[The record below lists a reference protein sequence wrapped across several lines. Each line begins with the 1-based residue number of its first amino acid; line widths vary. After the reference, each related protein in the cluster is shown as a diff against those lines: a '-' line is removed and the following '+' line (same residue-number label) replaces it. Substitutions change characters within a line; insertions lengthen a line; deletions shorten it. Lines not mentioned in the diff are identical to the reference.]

1 MNKVIRKLGGGEGI
15 EITTPP
21 FPFHVDTPMQ
31 LSDSDQSSLTY
42 ALELQMINP
51 ASIQSIQNTLLGCA
65 LPCETLATETVEN
78 LDGIGK
84 DPSFK
89 AKPRHHRGAPFPT
102 KSSALQSVFN
112 GKGFH
117 GERFPRAVLIRR
129 PPDQDSCL
137 FRAYPLLY

>member
-1 MNKVIRKLGGGEGI
+1 MHPVQYNAPNLSMNKVIRKLGEGEGI

-21 FPFHVDTPMQ
+21 FPFDVDTPMQ

-51 ASIQSIQNTLLGCA
+51 ASIHSIQNSLLGCA

-84 DPSFK
+84 GPPFK
-89 AKPRHHRGAPFPT
+89 AKPRH
-102 KSSALQSVFN
+102 
-112 GKGFH
+112 
-117 GERFPRAVLIRR
+117 
-129 PPDQDSCL
+129 
-137 FRAYPLLY
+137 LY